1 MYTSPS
7 FQTVIVLT
15 LALSLVFSMLLFYTF
30 WTRTKKKYWSRYKKK
45 FRNYFF
51 PQLFEF
57 IEEATSPA
65 DADNIISN
73 LTRRTN
79 DIDYFLELIDELRE
93 VLHGEE
99 QEKLKWLLK
108 HPLFLEFYRKKLNS
122 HSLQG
127 KLFSC
132 IYFEKSD
139 YDDRKI
145 DQRLSVLSKS
155 KNLKLA
161 FAASKA
167 LQSSSDIAYRKKSLI
182 RFLTRKDASDLMH
195 GEIIHKFY
203 RDGEKLHAET
213 AGELKK
219 ILSLDYIAPQQK
231 RIIVTYFAEQ
241 NFYEFGDYL
250 LQCLN
255 QLSFNSENRGF
266 VLELIYAM
274 GTLEVKKAE
283 SPIREY
289 LRFHDP
295 ELRLA
300 CINALNRIGGEH
312 NLDFI
317 HQQIVDIEFSVR
329 KKVIEILVQYPQR
342 GHQLL
347 SMVMRN
353 YLQYAIEL
361 NKVHN
366 PTQNQV
372 HILEKIASITKG
384 IRILSGTKKR
394 RSFYTI

>member
-1 MYTSPS
+1 MYPSPS

-15 LALSLVFSMLLFYTF
+15 VALILIFSTLLFYTF
-30 WTRTKKKYWSRYKKK
+30 WTRTKKRYWSRYKKK
-45 FRNYFF
+45 FRSYFF

-65 DADNIISN
+65 DADTIISN
-73 LTRRTN
+73 LTRRTT
-79 DIDYFLELIDELRE
+79 DIVYFLELIDEFSE
-93 VLHGEE
+93 VLNGNE
-99 QEKLKWLLK
+99 QKKLTWLLK

-122 HSLQG
+122 YSLEF

-132 IYFEKSD
+132 IYFEKSE

-167 LQSSSDIAYRKKSLI
+167 LQSSSDNACRKKSLI
-182 RFLTRKDASDLMH
+182 RFLMRKDASDLMH
-195 GEIIHKFY
+195 GEIIHLFY
-203 RDGEKLHAET
+203 RKGEKLHAET

-219 ILSLDYIAPQQK
+219 IMSLDYIDPEQK

-241 NFYEFGDYL
+241 NFYEFGDYM
-250 LQCLN
+250 LQFLN
-255 QLSFNSENRGF
+255 HLSYNSENREL
-266 VLELIYAM
+266 VLELINAM
-274 GTLEVKKAE
+274 GILEVKKAE

-289 LRFHDP
+289 LRIQDS

-300 CINALNRIGGEH
+300 CINALNLIGGEH

-317 HQQIVDIEFSVR
+317 HQQLVDLEFSVS
-329 KKVIEILVQYPQR
+329 KKVIEILVQYPQK
-342 GHQLL
+342 GHQIL

-361 NKVHN
+361 DKVYN
-366 PTQNQV
+366 PTSKQV
-372 HILEKIASITKG
+372 HVLEKITSITKG
-384 IRILSGTKKR
+384 IRILSGTKR